1 MTYESPKVVDY
12 GDVRAITAAR
22 VFQQDSRTS
31 RLRAS
36 RRSRG
41 LGLVDDTTGPC
52 RTDLPAGLC
61 VD

>member
-1 MTYESPKVVDY
+1 MSYESPKVVDY

-22 VFQQDSRTS
+22 VFQQDPDFEAPGEQTIP
-31 RLRAS
+31 
-36 RRSRG
+36 G